1 MEIKELLQ
9 GLKIDAAVPSVLNR
23 EVLHLTCQSSD
34 VKAGTLFVAIR
45 GEAKDG
51 HDFVED
57 ALQKGAIACV
67 TDSRSKKNFAAR
79 LPVIRTENTR
89 FAFSLLTDRYFLH
102 PSKEVGV
109 VGITGTNGKT
119 TTSFLLQHIFNRF
132 SSCGLI
138 GTVHYQI
145 GNQIIPSKNTTPSA
159 YDLNWMLAQ
168 MKKIRIKHCSMEIS
182 SHALDQDRA
191 AHLRFTS
198 AVFTNLTQD
207 HLDYHKDF
215 EAYYQ
220 AKRKLFIKASRP
232 EKAFINI
239 DDIYG
244 ARLAG
249 EIYPRPFT
257 FGIVNKADFMA
268 HDIRV
273 GLGGIA
279 FNVRARGRLI
289 PVRVAMPCLHN
300 VYNVL
305 GAFACAYE
313 EGCDP
318 EAIAEALRTFRGV
331 PGRMQKVDAGQD
343 FFVFV
348 DYAHTPDAFRNVL
361 SSVKKLAK
369 RRIITVFGCGGDR
382 DNTKRPLMGRE
393 AGYFSDLIVLTS
405 DNPRS
410 EDPEKILDQVQA
422 GVGEQNGKQ
431 VLRIANREEA
441 IHRAL
446 DAAGAGDVVLVLG
459 KGHENYQI
467 VGDKKRAFDDR
478 RVIENHLRES
488 VRVGA

>member
-9 GLKIDAAVPSVLNR
+9 GIKFSAAHPSVLER
-23 EVLHLTCQSSD
+23 EALHLTCQSTD
-34 VKAGTLFVAIR
+34 VKPGTLFVAIK
-45 GEAKDG
+45 GESKDG
-51 HDFVED
+51 HVFVED
-57 ALQKGAIACV
+57 AFRKGAVACV
-67 TDSRSKKNFAAR
+67 TDMHSDKPFAAQ
-79 LPVIRTENTR
+79 LPLIRTENTR
-89 FAFSLLTDRYFLH
+89 FVFSLLAARHFLH
-102 PSKEVGV
+102 PSRDVGV
-109 VGITGTNGKT
+109 TGITGTNGKT
-119 TTSFLLQHIFNRF
+119 TTSFLVQHIFNRF

-168 MKKIRIKHCSMEIS
+168 MKKVGMKHCSMEIS
-182 SHALDQDRA
+182 SHALTQDRA
-191 AHLRFTS
+191 AHLRFRS

-207 HLDYHKDF
+207 HLDYYKDM
-215 EAYYQ
+215 ETYYQ
-220 AKRKLFIKASRP
+220 AKRKLFVKTPRP
-232 EKAFINI
+232 EKVFINI
-239 DDIYG
+239 DNAYG

-279 FNVRARGRLI
+279 FNVRAREKLI

-313 EGCDP
+313 EGWDP
-318 EAIAEALRTFRGV
+318 EAIADSLRTFRGV

-348 DYAHTPDAFRNVL
+348 DYAHSPDAFHNVL
-361 SSVKKLAK
+361 SSVKKLAAK
-369 RRIITVFGCGGDR
+369 RIITVFGCGGDR
-382 DNTKRPLMGRE
+382 DNAKRPLMGRE
-393 AGYFSDLIVLTS
+393 AGLFSDTVVLTS

-410 EDPEKILDQVQA
+410 EDPEKILDQIQV
-422 GVGEQNGKQ
+422 GVETRPGKQ
-431 VLRIANREEA
+431 VLRITNREEA

-446 DAAGAGDVVLVLG
+446 DIAEAGDIVLVLG

-467 VGDKKRAFDDR
+467 VGDQKHPFDDR
-478 RVIENHLRES
+478 LVIEKLLRES
-488 VRVGA
+488 ARVGA